1 MLQRWKMS
9 HNNSMVTEPDGEWVE
24 YKDHLAAIAEKD
36 NEIARLRNS
45 HEMKFVRHIEAHLS
59 AYQVPICKICGK
71 DIFEI
76 SEEDSDASIPEVK
89 KTTATMMAAQMTMK
103 E

>member
-1 MLQRWKMS
+1 MAKESFYEQMKRLGLWDK
-9 HNNSMVTEPDGEWVE
+9 PIGE
-24 YKDHLAAIAEKD
+24 LANVIDENDKAIAEKD
-36 NEIARLRNS
+36 KEIARLRNS

-76 SEEDSDASIPEVK
+76 SEEDSDG
-89 KTTATMMAAQMTMK
+89 
-103 E
+103 

>member
-1 MLQRWKMS
+1 M
-9 HNNSMVTEPDGEWVE
+9 EE
-24 YKDHLAAIAEKD
+24 YGCNCSFDSAGNPVDWCSFHEALRDSLAEKD
-36 NEIARLRNS
+36 REIERLRNS

-76 SEEDSDASIPEVK
+76 SEEDSDGK
-89 KTTATMMAAQMTMK
+89 L
-103 E
+103 

>member
-1 MLQRWKMS
+1 MADNKNELRMKL
-9 HNNSMVTEPDGEWVE
+9 E
-24 YKDHLAAIAEKD
+24 EKD
-36 NEIARLRNS
+36 KEIARLRNS

-76 SEEDSDASIPEVK
+76 SEEDSDG
-89 KTTATMMAAQMTMK
+89 
-103 E
+103 